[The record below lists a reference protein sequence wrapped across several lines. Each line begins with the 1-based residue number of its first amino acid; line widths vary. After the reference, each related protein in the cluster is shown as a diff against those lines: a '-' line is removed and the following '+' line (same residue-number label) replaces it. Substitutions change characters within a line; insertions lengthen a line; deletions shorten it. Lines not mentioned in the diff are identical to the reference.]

1 MLDTVHHFFVVFFFW
16 AYSADRRCRI
26 YVSIWEFQHHLF
38 LEVVWCTWV
47 SAHCPRSRNGLPGR
61 WGPFQFRPHGGS
73 QWDLDGDAAKC
84 RCTASVW
91 PLARSLALTHSH
103 GELGSSAAAV
113 GQQQQAPQTQ
123 PREWIAPQQR
133 GRTSEHRLHA
143 VPPQATLPR
152 GLLVFEAFD
161 FLRGIGMAP
170 STESFKQKYVWKTK
184 QSNTERFCPPILN

>member
-1 MLDTVHHFFVVFFFW
+1 MHLGLRSLSTQQERPPGEV
-16 AYSADRRCRI
+16 R
-26 YVSIWEFQHHLF
+26 SISVPATRGQ
-38 LEVVWCTWV
+38 
-47 SAHCPRSRNGLPGR
+47 SMRSRR
-61 WGPFQFRPHGGS
+61 RRS
-73 QWDLDGDAAKC
+73 QVSVHCVRL
-84 RCTASVW
+84 AS
-91 PLARSLALTHSH
+91 RSLTHSHSH

-152 GLLVFEAFD
+152 GLLVFETFD

-184 QSNTERFCPPILN
+184 QSNTERFCPPQLTEIIYCMSGTVLQVATSL